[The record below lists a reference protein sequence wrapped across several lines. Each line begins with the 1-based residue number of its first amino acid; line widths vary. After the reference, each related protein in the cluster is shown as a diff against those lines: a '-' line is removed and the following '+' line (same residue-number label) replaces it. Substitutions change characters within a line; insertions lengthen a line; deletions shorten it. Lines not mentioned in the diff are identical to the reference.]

1 MSRVLNVVVVVVVIV
16 VGVVVVVVSGSSHRG
31 LGLVL
36 AAEVPDEETPVRW
49 ELLFFCSNCIKLVCH
64 KLHS

>member
-1 MSRVLNVVVVVVVIV
+1 MPRILNVVVVVVIIV
-16 VGVVVVVVSGSSHRG
+16 VVGVVVVVSGSSHRG

-49 ELLFFCSNCIKLVCH
+49 ELIFLLKLY
-64 KLHS
+64 